1 MSHAASDLTTAPLIN
16 GSIVFAVL
24 VSIGLLSVLFARARK
39 LIESKDVVM
48 VCIFVLTAGFSM
60 WIVWL
65 SVWMVRDQWYGK
77 QPRAGVACTLFSF
90 TVKVFVL
97 WIDFDSDFRSFFR
110 SFRSSLFAFAAPMAP
125 THVPP
130 TPQRRITNKQPQ

>member
-1 MSHAASDLTTAPLIN
+1 MYVVVMLGGERGQNAQSGFDFDIAPRVLIIIVLPCYLAFGLDTNLMSHAASDLTTAPLIN

-65 SVWMVRDQWYGK
+65 SVWMVRDQ
-77 QPRAGVACTLFSF
+77 
-90 TVKVFVL
+90 
-97 WIDFDSDFRSFFR
+97 
-110 SFRSSLFAFAAPMAP
+110 
-125 THVPP
+125 
-130 TPQRRITNKQPQ
+130 

>member
-1 MSHAASDLTTAPLIN
+1 MSHTASDLTTAPLIN

-65 SVWMVRDQWYGK
+65 SVWMVRDQ
-77 QPRAGVACTLFSF
+77 
-90 TVKVFVL
+90 
-97 WIDFDSDFRSFFR
+97 
-110 SFRSSLFAFAAPMAP
+110 
-125 THVPP
+125 
-130 TPQRRITNKQPQ
+130 